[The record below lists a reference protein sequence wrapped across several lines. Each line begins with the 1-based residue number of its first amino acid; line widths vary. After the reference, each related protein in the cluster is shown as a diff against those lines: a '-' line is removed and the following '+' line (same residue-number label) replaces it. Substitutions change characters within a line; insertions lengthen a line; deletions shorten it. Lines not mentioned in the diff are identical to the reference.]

1 MKTITD
7 DPEGFFESG
16 GWTFL
21 DPESEDEKV
30 EEEETEDEDEA
41 YQPTD
46 AEDEVSEYSEEDSEY
61 SEGDTEDD
69 DDASEELGKWRIYVF
84 IVCCVTLFIVCQGML
99 NLALIIIVKLVYLFL
114 LFICDVFIYR

>member
-7 DPEGFFESG
+7 DPEGFFDSG

-21 DPESEDEKV
+21 DPESDEENA

-46 AEDEVSEYSEEDSEY
+46 VEEEGSEWSEEDSEY

-69 DDASEELGKWRIYVF
+69 DDDASEGLGKDNNFNLIKVF
-84 IVCCVTLFIVCQGML
+84 FSKPNHCH
-99 NLALIIIVKLVYLFL
+99 IILSTI
-114 LFICDVFIYR
+114 